1 MRFKPLL
8 ILRRG
13 FYYFIT
19 YKTGGEEMKRTL
31 EQRLKEG
38 TVIVGE
44 GYLFEL
50 ERRGYLQAGS
60 FVPEVALEN
69 PEALKQTYRDFM
81 NAGSDVILAFTYN
94 GHREKLRI
102 IGKEDLLEPL
112 NRSAIRLAKE
122 VAKEHPT
129 EEALVA
135 GNISN
140 TNIFDPNNPA
150 SKEEVRS
157 IFAEMVKWCKE
168 EGVDYIVGE
177 TFYYHE
183 EALIALEEIQKQ
195 GLPAVITLALFAENI
210 LRDGYTADESCK
222 ILSEKGA
229 LVVGLNCFRGPD
241 TMHSY
246 LVDIRKNVDGYV
258 GALPLPYRTTE
269 ENPTFFNLPDAGC
282 NCTLPTETTFPTA
295 LDPLYHNRFELAEW
309 AKEAKEIGINYI
321 GLCCGASPAM
331 LREVAEA
338 VGVETIN
345 SKFSPNM
352 EKHFL
357 FGNDETLKKHN
368 TEYRTK
374 A

>member
-1 MRFKPLL
+1 MTKRSL
-8 ILRRG
+8 
-13 FYYFIT
+13 
-19 YKTGGEEMKRTL
+19 EE
-31 EQRLKEG
+31 RLKDG
-38 TVIVGE
+38 PVIVGE

-94 GHREKLRI
+94 AHREKLRI
-102 IGKEDLLEPL
+102 IGKEDQLEPL

-122 VAKEHPT
+122 VAKEHPV

-140 TNIFDPNNPA
+140 TNIFDPEDPK
-150 SKEEVRS
+150 SKEEVREM
-157 IFAEMVKWCKE
+157 FREMVTWCKE

-183 EALIALEEIQKQ
+183 EALIALEEIKKQ
-195 GLPAVITLALFAENI
+195 GLTAVITLAIFAENK
-210 LRDGYTADESCK
+210 LRDGYEVEDSCK
-222 ILSEKGA
+222 ILEEEGA

-241 TMHSY
+241 TLQPY
-246 LVDIRKNVDGYV
+246 LEKIRANVKGHV

-269 ENPTFFNLPDAGC
+269 ENPTFFNLPDSGC
-282 NCTLPTETTFPTA
+282 SCHLPTETTFPTA
-295 LDPLYHNRFELAEW
+295 LDPLYHNRYELAVW
-309 AKEAKEIGINYI
+309 ARKSYELGVNYL

-338 VGVETIN
+338 VGVKTIN
-345 SKFSPNM
+345 SKFSPDM

-357 FGNDETLKKHN
+357 FGSDETLKDHN
-368 TEYRTK
+368 VSYRSK